1 MHLWIRSGGFEEFPN
16 AKLEE
21 DKPPPPARRF
31 VQGDELAGYT
41 VAMRIAEQREP
52 VLVEDRS
59 LGRGIWT
66 LRPPQT
72 DLAALAKFVSEKPAS
87 WQVLEPGSA
96 RFAAWR
102 DRLQTWLGGVSV
114 KPGRVWLEPLDPTV
128 HTHGSPG
135 FRPRKSTIGI
145 YVPAPWP
152 PRRDGSWSEQQWT
165 A

>member
-1 MHLWIRSGGFEEFPN
+1 MRRDLALVEFKLLPKDKQRLCRAAVLLFAQALARNGRTKPPSMHLWIRSGGFEEFPN

-21 DKPPPPARRF
+21 DKPPPPVRRF

-102 DRLQTWLGGVSV
+102 DRLQTC
-114 KPGRVWLEPLDPTV
+114 
-128 HTHGSPG
+128 
-135 FRPRKSTIGI
+135 
-145 YVPAPWP
+145 
-152 PRRDGSWSEQQWT
+152 
-165 A
+165 